1 MKGGQKENN
10 QEQDKNENKLQFEM
24 RIYSTPYKNSKNK
37 NIGKISHHLQGTLP
51 YNSTDQVDHF
61 LYNMYN
67 YVTAESIR
75 NSEFAQKK
83 LDEEG
88 NEFIDEF
95 YPHFKK
101 TIDLYPM
108 SQDLVT
114 PGKANKNAITATV
127 DDKKVYLH
135 RKTGG
140 KKIKKTRRS
149 KKKHNKTIKSKK

>member
-1 MKGGQKENN
+1 MKGGKKENN

-24 RIYSTPYKNSKNK
+24 KIYSTPYKNSKKK
-37 NIGKISHHLQGTLP
+37 NIGKISHHLRGTMP

-61 LYNMYN
+61 LFNMYN

-83 LDEEG
+83 LEEEG
-88 NEFIDEF
+88 KEFIDEF

-101 TIDLYPM
+101 TVDLYPM

-114 PGKANKNAITATV
+114 QGKANKNALTATV
-127 DDKKVYLH
+127 DDKNMYLH

-140 KKIKKTRRS
+140 KKVKKTRRS
-149 KKKHNKTIKSKK
+149 KKSITRP